1 MENSG
6 PATSCTE
13 PPARLGV
20 VVLRTQGGLGAQLFQ
35 LLYGRLLAQ
44 KLGLTLR
51 EVHDPRHLAQHA
63 RLLPIRPHPRPNATQ
78 LRISGWRIPR
88 LWSMAIG
95 RSLERPIRLGK
106 DWYVDGHF
114 QRAKHYRQFTD
125 QALRQALQTLACEL
139 KMNPAS
145 LDECLVDLQLD
156 DFFGNHDAARLNA
169 LTRLSACPEGATLM
183 TNDEG
188 LLREERLSK
197 LMAARRAKLISTQGL
212 SPIEVL
218 HTMARYKRLDT
229 GSSTL
234 AVWCTLL
241 AGTHVRFQEPRLA
254 ELACQL
260 SAFAPWR

>member
-1 MENSG
+1 M
-6 PATSCTE
+6 
-13 PPARLGV
+13 ARLGV
-20 VVLRTQGGLGAQLFQ
+20 VVLRTQGGLGGQLFQ
-35 LLYGRLLAQ
+35 VLYARLQAQ
-44 KLGLTLR
+44 KLGVPLR
-51 EVHDPRHLAQHA
+51 EVHHTRHHAEHARHL
-63 RLLPIRPHPRPNATQ
+63 PFEPHPSPNVSQ

-88 LWSMAIG
+88 LWSLAIG
-95 RSLERPIRLGK
+95 RGLERPIRLGK
-106 DWYVDGHF
+106 DWYIDGHF

-125 QALRQALQTLACEL
+125 QALRQALLSLTCEL
-139 KMNPAS
+139 KMPRAS
-145 LDECLVDLQLD
+145 LDECLVDLQLE

-197 LMAARRAKLISTQGL
+197 LMAARRAKLISTQNL

-218 HTMARYKRLDT
+218 RTMGRYKRLDT
-229 GSSTL
+229 VSSTL
-234 AVWCTLL
+234 AVWCQLL
-241 AGTHVRFQEPRLA
+241 AGTHVRFQEPHLA